1 MFSVLTTFQKSAACI
16 AMLAAFVVA
25 GTAYG
30 APPKFLRPKP
40 KPQSTS
46 RPPAPKT
53 SIRSKVM
60 KLFRPNPQKVS
71 QWHQNK
77 LIKSKTE
84 IGNLQPTVSR
94 LAGMAEARKQESTQ
108 LRFNRELAIRGTHA
122 LLEQRKAIP
131 KSYNIFSSKFR
142 TTRQQRSLLLTEAKV
157 QTGYVKSLSSQ
168 LNVLNRQEA
177 QVRAKLK
184 PLQSKLAYHQNRK
197 THFEKV
203 IAANGPRANY
213 GKVPQPG
220 QSAEMATSP
229 YQSLKLLPRNSQY
242 QTLTLLPRTSSASN
256 TYDRVSV
263 RGGQYDSADSQMP
276 AAAGPAFRGGMSRR
290 YDTVPP
296 RYDTVPQGSGPA
308 RPQYTP
314 GPVPVTRGPSSVN
327 SPYQSAGSPL

>member
-1 MFSVLTTFQKSAACI
+1 MN
-16 AMLAAFVVA
+16 
-25 GTAYG
+25 
-30 APPKFLRPKP
+30 
-40 KPQSTS
+40 
-46 RPPAPKT
+46 
-53 SIRSKVM
+53 
-60 KLFRPNPQKVS
+60 LFRPSPQKVS
-71 QWHQNK
+71 QWHQKK

-84 IGNLQPTVSR
+84 IGNLNPTVSR
-94 LAGMAEARKQESTQ
+94 LTGMAEARKQESTQ
-108 LRFNRELAIRGTHA
+108 LKLDRELAVRGTHA
-122 LLEQRKAIP
+122 LLAKRKAIP

-184 PLQSKLAYHQNRK
+184 PLQSKLAYHQNRI

-213 GKVPQPG
+213 GKVPPPG
-220 QSAEMATSP
+220 QSAEMATSHYQRLP
-229 YQSLKLLPRNSQY
+229 LSQYQSLRLLPRA
-242 QTLTLLPRTSSASN
+242 SSAGN

-276 AAAGPAFRGGMSRR
+276 AATGPSFRGSMSRQ
-290 YDTVPP
+290 YDS
-296 RYDTVPQGSGPA
+296 VPQRIGSGNS
-308 RPQYTP
+308 QYAP
-314 GPVPVTRGPSSVN
+314 GPIPVTRGPSSVN